1 MFVIVYKIKDLGIVK
16 HLKDYCKSIG
26 EVQEPFSQCL
36 LVDAPLLDQ
45 NVLSKSIDDI
55 IGSNGFFLVSQTSA
69 TDCYGRMGVKVASWL
84 QSKRDA
90 ELGE

>member
-1 MFVIVYKIKDLGIVK
+1 MFVVVYKIKDLGIVK

-36 LVDAPLLDQ
+36 FVDAPSLNQ
-45 NVLSKSIDDI
+45 NVLSESIADI
-55 IGSNGFFLVSQTSA
+55 VGLNGCFLVSQTNA
-69 TDCYGRMGVKVASWL
+69 TDCYGRMGVKAASWL

-90 ELGE
+90 KLGK

>member
-1 MFVIVYKIKDLGIVK
+1 MFALIYKIKDLGIVK

-36 LVDAPLLDQ
+36 LVDTPSLNL

-55 IGSNGFFLVSQTSA
+55 VGQNGYFLVSQMNA
-69 TDCYGRMGVKVASWL
+69 TDCRGRMGAKASSWL
-84 QSKRDA
+84 QSKMDA